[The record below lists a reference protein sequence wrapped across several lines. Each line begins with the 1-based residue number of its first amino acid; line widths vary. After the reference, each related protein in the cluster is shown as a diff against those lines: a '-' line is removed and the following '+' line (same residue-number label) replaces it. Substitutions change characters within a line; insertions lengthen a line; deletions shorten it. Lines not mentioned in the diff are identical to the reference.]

1 MLPDASFI
9 PLSIA
14 LDGDAPAAGRRLRIR
29 AAAHEDKGAG
39 GPSTSATPT
48 EALVVRDLP
57 FTWRPPAVVL
67 RALMSAFGPVAG
79 VAVDPVDARS
89 AVVLF
94 EGGGG
99 GGGGGV
105 EAALAAARAG
115 RVVGVG
121 VGLPRVEGPVGL
133 KAWVEGHRAHFP
145 GTDALQAEV
154 KCGPPFA
161 GWGGVGWGGV
171 GLTWREDEAFPPL
184 TSHLYFPSA
193 QIDAWMAAFDGEH
206 ARKAA
211 AATVAAAAADDGWTV
226 VVRGGGGRK
235 KTVGPGGV
243 TVGAVAPAAA
253 AARAA
258 AAKPLKVDTDFYRFQ
273 RRDARRNGT
282 RALKI

>member
-1 MLPDASFI
+1 MPGQRCDALQGRPSGSKRRLAPEADINAPPAARPRPPKRRAIAQRGGEPVLPDASFI

-133 KAWVEGHRAHFP
+133 KAWVEGHTAHFP

-171 GLTWREDEAFPPL
+171 DMERRRSFP
-184 TSHLYFPSA
+184 TSHLSPLFSF
-193 QIDAWMAAFDGEH
+193 WTGRRLDG
-206 ARKAA
+206 R
-211 AATVAAAAADDGWTV
+211 
-226 VVRGGGGRK
+226 
-235 KTVGPGGV
+235 
-243 TVGAVAPAAA
+243 
-253 AARAA
+253 
-258 AAKPLKVDTDFYRFQ
+258 L
-273 RRDARRNGT
+273 
-282 RALKI
+282 